1 MGDSSQGLTDIN
13 PVSLGLGLAVG
24 IFVGHIDI
32 PLPGG
37 SSFNLGAAA
46 GVLIVA
52 LVMARIGRI
61 GSTVTALPHSAN
73 TVLAELGL
81 LLFLAQAGT
90 NAGGEIAG
98 AFSGGSWWKILVL
111 GALITTV
118 VAAGFAVVLRRVL
131 RVGATKTAGALA
143 GAQTQPAVLA
153 FANNRTNTDQRV
165 ALGYAMVYPAA
176 MIVKIL
182 ITHGITLLG

>member
-1 MGDSSQGLTDIN
+1 
-13 PVSLGLGLAVG
+13 
-24 IFVGHIDI
+24 
-32 PLPGG
+32 
-37 SSFNLGAAA
+37 
-46 GVLIVA
+46 
-52 LVMARIGRI
+52 MARIGRI